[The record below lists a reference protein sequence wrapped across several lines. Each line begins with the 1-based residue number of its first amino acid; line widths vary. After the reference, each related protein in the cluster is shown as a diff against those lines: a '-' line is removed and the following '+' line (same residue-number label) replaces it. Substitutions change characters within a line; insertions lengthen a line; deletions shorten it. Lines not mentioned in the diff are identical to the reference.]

1 MLFISHSRDRQLQI
15 QLAADSISRL
25 LCLLDPDAMGLKS
38 TKKRASGI
46 VSTDEEDDFKFLASQ
61 QSTGSD
67 DQGFEMVIAKHYA
80 ALREKKQKEKEHKF
94 VKLAYKQLS
103 KEVMPSSIC
112 SYYVVILKSF
122 SVNRKVFTS
131 TEDVKTSVQ
140 ALESI
145 FEDFLQKYAADED
158 NIHKLWT
165 QVYKEQQKF
174 LTFTQEKLAANVEA
188 AKKIEAGHISGL
200 SRTHAACRGLFHTR
214 KIAFFDA
221 VNFAESRSGR
231 IELRGIV
238 HQIPL
243 NN

>member
-1 MLFISHSRDRQLQI
+1 
-15 QLAADSISRL
+15 
-25 LCLLDPDAMGLKS
+25 MGLKS

-140 ALESI
+140 ALYVLIPWTPVLYLNYDWPVRESI

-174 LTFTQEKLAANVEA
+174 LVY
-188 AKKIEAGHISGL
+188 
-200 SRTHAACRGLFHTR
+200 
-214 KIAFFDA
+214 D
-221 VNFAESRSGR
+221 
-231 IELRGIV
+231 
-238 HQIPL
+238 P
-243 NN
+243 

>member
-1 MLFISHSRDRQLQI
+1 
-15 QLAADSISRL
+15 
-25 LCLLDPDAMGLKS
+25 MGLKS

-103 KEVMPSSIC
+103 KEV
-112 SYYVVILKSF
+112 
-122 SVNRKVFTS
+122 FTS

-140 ALESI
+140 ALYVLIPWTPVLYLNYDWPVRESI

-174 LTFTQEKLAANVEA
+174 LVY
-188 AKKIEAGHISGL
+188 
-200 SRTHAACRGLFHTR
+200 
-214 KIAFFDA
+214 D
-221 VNFAESRSGR
+221 
-231 IELRGIV
+231 
-238 HQIPL
+238 P
-243 NN
+243 